1 MCIYREGLF
10 ILVPIATPV
19 INILLLHI
27 PVAKYIITTAVLFK
41 TDLRL
46 RWEVAAVYLLS
57 VMCLGWSYLELQRL
71 IIVCEEGKNIKS

>member
-46 RWEVAAVYLLS
+46 RWKVAAVYLLS
-57 VMCLGWSYLELQRL
+57 VMSGLELFGAAVVDYCLR
-71 IIVCEEGKNIKS
+71 GG